1 MSGLRAFLAAAGTL
15 GLAACAVGPD
25 YAVPPSPGGP
35 APRLTE
41 TDAAATAPT
50 PLPPQWWRLFGDP
63 VLDGLVTR
71 ALERN
76 TDLRVAAANLQRA
89 RALLSE
95 ARTGKL
101 PSNTINAQYV
111 RQRFGGQVFNAV
123 GNVPPVT
130 TDFYTTG
137 LDAGYEIDLFGGVS
151 RAIRAA
157 IADEQAARAQVD
169 AARVAVAADVAQTY
183 AAGCALAVRVMTAE
197 ETVALAR
204 RSLMLVEATT
214 RAGYTDRRDLS
225 AARTALAQAEAALPQ
240 IVAERRAALYALA
253 FLTGDPPE
261 AVSED
266 AAACAAVPGLAAPL
280 PVGDGQALI
289 ARRPDIRVAER
300 QLARDTERV
309 GVAVAALYPSIR
321 LLGTPSFGATRPGDI
336 GTSASFGFSVGPLIS
351 WNFPF
356 NGAARARVRA
366 AKAETEGALAR
377 FDAAVLGALQETE
390 QALARLSGA
399 LAAEA
404 RLGEAAGAA
413 AETARLTEM
422 RFKAGSEDA
431 VQLLAAQ
438 REWRTAQSAHAE
450 AQGARATAQVSL
462 FRALGGG
469 WENQGPSAPPA
480 AGTDRSKGD
489 LP

>member
-1 MSGLRAFLAAAGTL
+1 MSRALGALAAV
-15 GLAACAVGPD
+15 LALTGCAVGPD
-25 YAVPPSPGGP
+25 YTVPPTPGGT

-41 TDAAATAPT
+41 AAAAITAPS

-89 RALLSE
+89 RALLGE
-95 ARTGKL
+95 ARAGKL

-111 RQRFGGQVFNAV
+111 RQRFGGQVFNAI
-123 GNVPPVT
+123 GDVPVVT

-137 LDAGYEIDLFGGVS
+137 LDASYEIDLFGGVS

-169 AARVAVAADVAQTY
+169 AARVAVAAETARTY
-183 AAGCALAVRVMTAE
+183 AEGCALAVRVRKAE
-197 ETVALAR
+197 EAVALAR
-204 RSLMLVEATT
+204 RSLTLVDTTT
-214 RAGYTDRRDLS
+214 RAGFTDRRDLA
-225 AARTALAQAEAALPQ
+225 AARTVLAQAEAALPQ
-240 IVAERRAALYALA
+240 LVAERRASLYALA

-261 AVSED
+261 DVSEE
-266 AAACAAVPGLAAPL
+266 AAACAAVPALAAPL

-321 LLGTPSFGATRPGDI
+321 LIGTPSFGAVDPGDL
-336 GTSASFGFSVGPLIS
+336 GSSASFGFSIGPLIS

-366 AKAETEGALAR
+366 AEADTQAALAR
-377 FDAAVLGALQETE
+377 FDAAVLTALQETE
-390 QALARLSGA
+390 QALARLGGA
-399 LAAEA
+399 LAAET
-404 RLGEAAGAA
+404 RLAEAADAA
-413 AETARLTEM
+413 AETARLTEL

-431 VQLLAAQ
+431 LRLLQVQRDWRAA
-438 REWRTAQSAHAE
+438 EAAAAE
-450 AQGARATAQVSL
+450 AQGARAAAQVGV

-469 WENQGPSAPPA
+469 WETQGDEAKP
-480 AGTDRSKGD
+480 
-489 LP
+489 

>member
-1 MSGLRAFLAAAGTL
+1 MSARRILAPL
-15 GLAACAVGPD
+15 GAVLLLGACAVGPD
-25 YAVPPSPGGP
+25 YTLPPSPAGP

-41 TDAAATAPT
+41 GDVLATAPT

-89 RALLSE
+89 RALTSE
-95 ARTGKL
+95 ARAGQL
-101 PSNTINAQYV
+101 PSTTLNAQYV
-111 RQRFGGQVFNAV
+111 RQRFGGQVFNSI
-123 GNVPPVT
+123 GNVPVVT
-130 TDFYTTG
+130 TDFFTTG
-137 LDAGYEIDLFGGVS
+137 IDASYEVDLFGGAS
-151 RAIRAA
+151 RAVRAA

-169 AARVAVAADVAQTY
+169 AARVAVAAEVARTY
-183 AAGCALAVRVMTAE
+183 AQGCSLAVRVRTAE
-197 ETVALAR
+197 ETAALAR
-204 RSLMLVEATT
+204 RALALVETTT
-214 RAGYTDRRDLS
+214 RAGYTDARDLA

-240 IVAERRAALYALA
+240 LVAERRALLYALA
-253 FLTGDPPE
+253 FLTGDAPE
-261 AVSED
+261 DLSQA

-280 PVGDGQALI
+280 PVGDGQALL

-300 QLARDTERV
+300 QLARDTERI
-309 GVAVAALYPSIR
+309 GVAIAALYPQIR
-321 LLGTPSFGATRPGDI
+321 LIGTPSLGAARIGDL
-336 GTSASFGFSVGPLIS
+336 GSSASFGFTIGPSIS

-366 AKAETEGALAR
+366 ARADSEAALAR

-390 QALARLSGA
+390 QALARLTGA

-404 RLGEAAGAA
+404 RLREAAEAA
-413 AETARLTEM
+413 RETSRLTEL

-431 VQLLAAQ
+431 LRLIDTQ
-438 REWRTAQSAHAE
+438 RQWRTAEAAYAE
-450 AQGARATAQVSL
+450 AAGARATAQVSV

-469 WENQGPSAPPA
+469 WEPETAQAPA
-480 AGTDRSKGD
+480 AGS
-489 LP
+489 

>member
-1 MSGLRAFLAAAGTL
+1 MRRAGLPLAAASL
-15 GLAACAVGPD
+15 LLSACAVGPD
-25 YAVPPSPGGP
+25 YVVPPSPGGP
-35 APRLTE
+35 APKLSE
-41 TDAAATAPT
+41 ADAAATSPS

-63 VLDGLVTR
+63 VLDQLVTR

-76 TDLRVAAANLQRA
+76 TDLRVAAANLQRT

-95 ARTGKL
+95 ARAGKL

-111 RQRFGGQVFNAV
+111 RQRFGGQVFNAI
-123 GNVPPVT
+123 GNVPVVT

-137 LDAGYEIDLFGGVS
+137 LDASYEIDLFGGVS

-169 AARVAVAADVAQTY
+169 AARVAVAAETALTY
-183 AAGCALAVRVMTAE
+183 AQGCALAVRVAKAE
-197 ETVALAR
+197 DTVALAR
-204 RSLMLVEATT
+204 RSLTLIEATT
-214 RAGYTDRRDLS
+214 RAGFTDRRDLA
-225 AARTALAQAEAALPQ
+225 AARTVLAQAEAALPQ
-240 IVAERRAALYALA
+240 VMAERRAALYALA

-266 AAACAAVPGLAAPL
+266 AAACAAVPALAAPL
-280 PVGDGQALI
+280 PVGDGQALL

-321 LLGTPSFGATRPGDI
+321 LLGTPSFGAADI
-336 GTSASFGFSVGPLIS
+336 GDLGTARSFGFSFGPLIS

-366 AKAETEGALAR
+366 AEADTEAALAR
-377 FDAAVLGALQETE
+377 FDAAVLGALEETE
-390 QALARLSGA
+390 SALARLAGA

-404 RLGEAAGAA
+404 RLGEAAAAA
-413 AETARLTEM
+413 AETARLTEA
-422 RFKAGSEDA
+422 RFKAGSDDA
-431 VQLLAAQ
+431 IRLLQVQRDWRAA
-438 REWRTAQSAHAE
+438 EAAFAQAAGARAE
-450 AQGARATAQVSL
+450 AQVSV

-469 WENQGPSAPPA
+469 WESASPSPAPP
-480 AGTDRSKGD
+480 TQ
-489 LP
+489 P

>member
-1 MSGLRAFLAAAGTL
+1 MRALRVLLPLAGGLVLAS
-15 GLAACAVGPD
+15 CAVGPD
-25 YAVPPSPGGP
+25 YAVPPTPGGP

-41 TDAAATAPT
+41 ADAAATAPT

-89 RALLSE
+89 RALTSE
-95 ARTGKL
+95 ARAGRL
-101 PSNTINAQYV
+101 PSNTINAQYI
-111 RQRFGGQVFNAV
+111 RQRFGGQVFNAIADTPV
-123 GNVPPVT
+123 VT
-130 TDFYTTG
+130 TDFFTTG
-137 LDAGYEIDLFGGVS
+137 LDASYEIDLFGGVS

-169 AARVAVAADVAQTY
+169 AARVAVAAETARTY
-183 AAGCALAVRVMTAE
+183 AEGCALALRVSKAE

-204 RSLMLVEATT
+204 RSLALVNTTT
-214 RAGYTDRRDLS
+214 RAGFSDRRDLA
-225 AARTALAQAEAALPQ
+225 AARTVLAQAEAALPQ
-240 IVAERRAALYALA
+240 LVAERRASLYAMA

-261 AVSED
+261 AVSEE

-280 PVGDGQALI
+280 PIGDGQALL

-321 LLGTPSFGATRPGDI
+321 LLGTPSLGSPNIGDL
-336 GTSASFGFSVGPLIS
+336 GTSASFGFSFGPLIS

-366 AKAETEGALAR
+366 AEADTEAALAR
-377 FDAAVLGALQETE
+377 FDAAVLTALQETE
-390 QALARLSGA
+390 QSLARLAGA

-404 RLGEAAGAA
+404 RLGEAAAA
-413 AETARLTEM
+413 AGETARLTEL
-422 RFKAGSEDA
+422 RYKAGSDDA
-431 VQLLAAQ
+431 LRLISVQ
-438 REWRTAQSAHAE
+438 REWRAAE
-450 AQGARATAQVSL
+450 AAFAEASGARAAAQVAV

-469 WENQGPSAPPA
+469 WETPAPSPAPAPPA
-480 AGTDRSKGD
+480 TN
-489 LP
+489 PEP

>member
-1 MSGLRAFLAAAGTL
+1 MTRALLPLGAATL
-15 GLAACAVGPD
+15 LLSACAVGPD
-25 YAVPPSPGGP
+25 YAVPPPPGGP
-35 APRLTE
+35 APTLTE
-41 TDAAATAPT
+41 ADAAATSPT

-63 VLDGLVTR
+63 VLDTLVTR
-71 ALERN
+71 ALDRN

-95 ARTGKL
+95 ARAGKL
-101 PSNTINAQYV
+101 PSNTINAQYI
-111 RQRFGGQVFNAV
+111 RQRFGGQVFNSI
-123 GNVPPVT
+123 GNVPVVT

-137 LDAGYEIDLFGGVS
+137 LDASYEIDLFGGVS

-169 AARVAVAADVAQTY
+169 AARVAVAAETARTY
-183 AAGCALAVRVMTAE
+183 AEGCALAVRVAKAE

-204 RSLMLVEATT
+204 RSLTLVDATT
-214 RAGYTDRRDLS
+214 KAGYSDRRDLA
-225 AARTALAQAEAALPQ
+225 AARAALAQAEAALPQ
-240 IVAERRAALYALA
+240 LVAERRAALYALA

-261 AVSED
+261 DVSED

-280 PVGDGQALI
+280 PVGDGQALL

-321 LLGTPSFGATRPGDI
+321 LLGTPSFGATRPGDL
-336 GTSASFGFSVGPLIS
+336 GSSASFGFSVGPLIS

-366 AKAETEGALAR
+366 AEADTEAALAR

-390 QALARLSGA
+390 QALARLAGA

-404 RLGEAAGAA
+404 RLGEAAAAA
-413 AETARLTEM
+413 AETARLTEA
-422 RFKAGSEDA
+422 RYKAGSDDA
-431 VQLLAAQ
+431 LRLIAAQ
-438 REWRTAQSAHAE
+438 REWRTAEAAYAE
-450 AQGARATAQVSL
+450 AVGARAAAQVGV

-469 WENQGPSAPPA
+469 WESDREPPGP
-480 AGTDRSKGD
+480 
-489 LP
+489 